1 MSVRWLLAFVAP
13 VVLLAQTDF
22 QQSGYVDWRGWTF
35 PQTTYNDRAHFV
47 GEALVHYDVTYGF
60 GPRWKLTGGTETRM
74 DSHRQTERD
83 FRINIDDRGRQ
94 RPNFS
99 IRRVSVIHNRG
110 PVTVEVGKQLI
121 RWGKAGILNPT
132 DRFAPRDFLAVV
144 DNDILAVHAARVIFE
159 RKSNSLELVAQPLF
173 TPSRIPL
180 LNQRWTVLPEQI
192 RAIPINDQGSRL
204 PGGTQWGARWNHL
217 GRRYEMSLSFFDGHN
232 HLPLF
237 EGSFNGRESR
247 LPPLFPADAH
257 VRGGCSRSVE
267 WLTIKAEAAFFRSNT
282 PQADEYALYVIQ
294 LERKSSEWSFVG
306 GYAGEAVT
314 RRRTQ
319 PNFAPDR
326 GLARA
331 FFGRASYDIDVNRS
345 IELETA
351 VRENG
356 KGLWLKSEYS
366 EAWGQNWRGTVG
378 FTLLRGAPTDFLGQY
393 RRNSFFN
400 LSLRYSFSA
409 GTARIIAL
417 SA

>member
-1 MSVRWLLAFVAP
+1 MSRRWLLALVAP
-13 VVLLAQTDF
+13 VLLSGQTDF
-22 QQSGYVDWRGWTF
+22 QQRGYVDWRVWTF
-35 PQTTYNDRAHFV
+35 PQTTYNDRAHII

-74 DSHRQTERD
+74 DTHHQTERA
-83 FRINIDDRGRQ
+83 FHINIDDRGRQ

-110 PVTVEVGKQLI
+110 PVTIEVGKQLI
-121 RWGKAGILNPT
+121 RWGKADILNPT

-144 DNDILAVHAARVIFE
+144 DNDILAVHAARMIFE
-159 RKSNSLELVAQPLF
+159 RKSNSIEVVAQPLF
-173 TPSRIPL
+173 TPSRTPL
-180 LNQRWTVLPEQI
+180 VNQRWAVLPEQI
-192 RAIPINDQGSRL
+192 RDIPMNEQGSRL
-204 PGGTQWGARWNHL
+204 PGGTQWGARWNHVGL
-217 GRRYEMSLSFFDGHN
+217 GYEMSLSFFDGHN

-237 EGSFNGRESR
+237 EGSFNGREIDFR
-247 LPPLFPADAH
+247 RFFPQMRMYGADAA
-257 VRGGCSRSVE
+257 VPFK
-267 WLTIKAEAAFFRSNT
+267 WLTLKAEAAYFTSNT

-294 LERKSSEWSFVG
+294 LAGQSGKTSFVG

-319 PNFAPDR
+319 FNFAPDR

-331 FFGRASYDIDVNRS
+331 FLGRASYDIDANRS
-345 IELETA
+345 VALETA

-356 KGLWLKSEYS
+356 NGLWLKAEYS
-366 EAWGQNWRGTVG
+366 KAWGQNWRGTTG

-400 LSLRYSFSA
+400 LSLRYSF
-409 GTARIIAL
+409 
-417 SA
+417 

>member
-1 MSVRWLLAFVAP
+1 MSLRWSLALVAA
-13 VVLLAQTDF
+13 VVLSAQTDF
-22 QQSGYVDWRGWTF
+22 QQRGYVDWRVWAF
-35 PQTTYNDRAHFV
+35 PQTTYNDRAHFI

-74 DSHRQTERD
+74 DTHHQTERQ

-94 RPNFS
+94 RPSFS

-121 RWGKAGILNPT
+121 RWGKARILNPT

-144 DNDILAVHAARVIFE
+144 DSDILAIHAARVIFE
-159 RKSNSLELVAQPLF
+159 RKSNSIEVVAQPLF

-180 LNQRWTVLPEQI
+180 LNQRWTVVPEQI
-192 RAIPINDQGSRL
+192 RGIRMNDQGSRL

-217 GRRYEMSLSFFDGHN
+217 GRGYEMSLSFFDGHN
-232 HLPLF
+232 NLPLL
-237 EGSFNGRESR
+237 EGSFNGREIDFRRS
-247 LPPLFPADAH
+247 FPQMRMYGADAA
-257 VRGGCSRSVE
+257 VPLR
-267 WLTIKAEAAFFRSNT
+267 WLTVKAEAAYFRSST

-294 LERKSSEWSFVG
+294 LERESGKWSFVG

-314 RRRTQ
+314 SRRTQ
-319 PNFAPDR
+319 WNFAPDR

-331 FFGRASYDIDVNRS
+331 FLGRATHDIDVNRS
-345 IELETA
+345 VTLETA

-366 EAWGQNWRGTVG
+366 EAWGQNWRGTIG
-378 FTLLRGAPTDFLGQY
+378 FTLLRGEPTDFLGQY
-393 RRNSFFN
+393 RKNSFFN
-400 LSLRYSFSA
+400 LSLRYTF
-409 GTARIIAL
+409 
-417 SA
+417 